1 LEPVTTESA
10 HAILAG
16 DLSGV
21 TVAEGLPHED
31 TSDGLALAIKYGH
44 PPGWLI
50 TAEGTVI
57 GECGAHGPI
66 DEAGCVE
73 IGYGLAAPYRQGYGS
88 EAVATGGEA
97 ASKIGPG
104 TTDRNRSGHARL
116 DGGQPGRGLAAAPS
130 CSAMVETGRR
140 RLRRGCGRPRLR
152 AAPSAS
158 ARVQG

>member
-1 LEPVTTESA
+1 MHGDPSLKIYTASISP
-10 HAILAG
+10 AG
-16 DLSGV
+16 LLCAGVVADGNLPFFISFFSSRRRHTPSNRDWSSDVCSSDL
-21 TVAEGLPHED
+21 
-31 TSDGLALAIKYGH
+31 
-44 PPGWLI
+44 
-50 TAEGTVI
+50 
-57 GECGAHGPI
+57 
-66 DEAGCVE
+66 VE

-104 TTDRNRSGHARL
+104 TTDRNQSGHARL